1 MNFKDLQ
8 YSIGKFKTDVQSQ
21 IAKSNPMQKQ
31 DTKSLSMWIF
41 HERNDLASM
50 RTLSYQ
56 RAETNRAIQQ
66 WVKDEIAE
74 SNCEDIE
81 VKNVLSLI
89 LFDFNFMR

>member
-56 RAETNRAIQQ
+56 RAETNRAIRQ

-81 VKNVLSLI
+81 VKHGLLLI
-89 LFDFNFMR
+89 LFDFNFM